1 MNRQWAAISVP
12 MRPEALD
19 DVSLTLQRLV
29 GSTFA
34 VETRPHSA
42 ADEWPVTAHAYVR
55 PGEDQDATRRQLLR
69 ALDMLRIAGDG
80 IVGPAWE
87 SFLDADAYW
96 ASWRDSFEPLAVGRR
111 LVIVPAW
118 QEQPPD
124 QADRIPVYL
133 DSTMAFGTGRHPSTQ
148 LALAALED
156 SVTPGAVV
164 ADVGTGSGVLAI
176 AAVKLGAA
184 RVYAFDRDPEAG
196 TAASTNFRR
205 NGVSD
210 RIVLRVPS
218 MTPSAP
224 EPAALVVAN
233 IVASVHVKLMADY
246 AGLLTPAG
254 RLLLGGV
261 LDARVD
267 DVVAAAR
274 SFGLSLNAEAA
285 ADDWRLLDF
294 TRAAAPAGF
303 AQSEDA
309 MKGRSE

>member
-12 MRPEALD
+12 MRREALD

-34 VETRPHSA
+34 VETRPQSA
-42 ADEWPVTAHAYVR
+42 ADEWPVTAHAYVG
-55 PGEDQDATRRQLLR
+55 PGEGQDATRRQLLR
-69 ALDMLRIAGDG
+69 ALEMLRIAGDG
-80 IVGPAWE
+80 VVGPAWE
-87 SFLDADAYW
+87 SFLDADAYRTR
-96 ASWRDSFEPLAVGRR
+96 WRDFYEPLAVGRR

-118 QEQPPD
+118 LEQPPD
-124 QADRIPVYL
+124 QADRIPIYL

-156 SVTPGAVV
+156 WVTPGAVV
-164 ADVGTGSGVLAI
+164 VDVGTGSGVLAI

-184 RVYAFDRDPEAG
+184 RVYAFDRDPDARP
-196 TAASTNFRR
+196 AASANFRR
-205 NGVSD
+205 NGVAD
-210 RIVLRVPS
+210 RIVLRAPS
-218 MTPSAP
+218 TTPAAP

-233 IVASVHVKLMADY
+233 IVASVHLKLMAEY

-267 DVVAAAR
+267 DVVAAAGP
-274 SFGLSLNAEAA
+274 FGLRLKAEAA

-294 TRAAAPAGF
+294 TRTAAPAGF
-303 AQSEDA
+303 AQTEDA
-309 MKGRSE
+309 MKGRSK

>member
-1 MNRQWAAISVP
+1 MNRRWATISVP

-19 DVSLTLQRLV
+19 DVSMALQRLV

-34 VETRPHSA
+34 VETRPQA
-42 ADEWPVTAHAYVR
+42 TADEWPVTAHAYVG
-55 PGEDQDATRRQLLR
+55 PGERQDATRRKLLQ
-69 ALDMLRIAGDG
+69 ALDMLRVAGDG
-80 IVGPAWE
+80 IVGPASE
-87 SFLDADAYW
+87 TFLDADAYRTR
-96 ASWRDSFEPLAVGRR
+96 WRDFYEPLAVGRR

-118 QEQPPD
+118 LEQPPD
-124 QADRIPVYL
+124 QSDRIPIYL

-164 ADVGTGSGVLAI
+164 ADVGTGSGVLAV
-176 AAVKLGAA
+176 AAVKLGAD

-196 TAASTNFRR
+196 PAASTNFRR

-218 MTPSAP
+218 TTPAAP

-233 IVASVHVKLMADY
+233 IVASVHLRLMAAY
-246 AGLLTPAG
+246 SSLLAPAG

-261 LDARVD
+261 LDSGVD
-267 DVVAAAR
+267 DVVAAAQPL
-274 SFGLSLNAEAA
+274 GLRLTSAAA

-294 TRAAAPAGF
+294 TREAAPAGYGET
-303 AQSEDA
+303 EDA
-309 MKGRSE
+309 MKGRSQ